1 MLGNIKYQKK
11 RIIDFDPNFINIG
24 EDNKLTDQSSSSGYN
39 KIFNWSE
46 MRLLLSKI
54 LWIVTY
60 WRFDKIKPLTK
71 IISIG
76 SINGYEYDVL
86 AELFPN
92 FKFELYQTNIG
103 KDKRNMY
110 SEKLDNI
117 TRTNATVRTVNLN
130 DNIMLCLDEVIKDNR
145 YTVIYD
151 RMTATNANSCLF
163 TITPNELPKIPK
175 CHYFFQV
182 FASDINNEF
191 IGITDKDSASSENVR
206 DINKPWLTAA
216 INYFNFAIRCNDDGH
231 YDDHWKNPVTKDLQK
246 PNDFVG
252 NFDTMY
258 MIYIL
263 NKYLIFSGIDD
274 NESQYTNILSLL
286 KFITQKFEV
295 ITGYNFSIQN
305 AILSKSERNI
315 NYYITEKETNQF
327 EPSMIILD
335 FNKDKKIDYFEG
347 SEVKKVL
354 FVVWGQMKLL
364 VGDIYF
370 LTVECKLKAT
380 DEFTYVIAGSYT
392 GEHYSILMYMYPN
405 MTLHLWDP
413 KFKQVHID
421 KYKKIA
427 ISLISEDEDP
437 KREMKR
443 FSKQFKI
450 NGIDES
456 FENSSGMFT
465 EGIAKKYSK
474 MNVYFAS
481 DVRTAKGI
489 NPSEK
494 EIIQDM
500 KMQAEW
506 VKTMQPI
513 KSCLKFILPYVTP
526 GITEKDAGTTKYLKG
541 KIFKQIFTSRIS
553 TECRLIPDS
562 DYKETT
568 YNNKAYESIMFYYN
582 RNVRDAAGTGT
593 RFKNPFT
600 NENISDAAEYPG
612 VFDMM
617 FYLWLLGE
625 YIQTVN
631 GENQDLSGEELY
643 LKTLELAQSIKDI
656 YKLYGNVETDYD
668 IRRKKLE
675 KLYAK
680 PRPAV
685 KQNKSKKVN

>member
-1 MLGNIKYQKK
+1 MLGDIKYQKK

-76 SINGYEYDVL
+76 SINGYEYDIL
-86 AELFPN
+86 AELFPS

-103 KDKRNMY
+103 KDKRNMS
-110 SEKLDNI
+110 SENLDNI

-130 DNIMLCLDEVIKDNR
+130 DNIMLCLDETIKDNR
-145 YTVIYD
+145 YTIIYD

-206 DINKPWLTAA
+206 DTNKPWLTAA
-216 INYFNFAIRCNDDGH
+216 INYFNFAIRCSDDGH

-335 FNKDKKIDYFEG
+335 FDKDKKIDYYGKTEDKPF
-347 SEVKKVL
+347 L
-354 FVVWGQMKLL
+354 FVDWGQMKLL
-364 VGDIYF
+364 IGDIYF
-370 LTVECKLKAT
+370 LTVECGLSQNDK
-380 DEFTYVIAGSYT
+380 FTYVIAGSYS
-392 GEHYSILMYMYPN
+392 GEHYAILLSMYKKMI
-405 MTLHLWDP
+405 LHLWDP
-413 KFKQVHID
+413 KFKKINLD
-421 KYKKIA
+421 AYKEVAAENK
-427 ISLISEDEDP
+427 
-437 KREMKR
+437 
-443 FSKQFKI
+443 FKI
-450 NGIDES
+450 EGRLIINGTKKS
-456 FENSSGMFT
+456 FETKGFFT
-465 EGIAKKYSK
+465 ETVANTYAEMDNI
-474 MNVYFAS
+474 YFAS
-481 DVRTAKGI
+481 DIRTSK
-489 NPSEK
+489 SEK
-494 EIIQDM
+494 SYPTPEEIAKDM
-500 KMQAEW
+500 EMQANW
-506 VKTMQPI
+506 VKII
-513 KSCLKFILPYVTP
+513 KPVKSWLKFVLPYVEI
-526 GITEKDAGTTKYLKG
+526 GVIEEESHRTKYLKG
-541 KIFKQIFTSRIS
+541 KIIKQVFLSKTS
-553 TECRLIPDS
+553 TETRLIPDD
-562 DYKETT
+562 DYKEKE
-568 YNNKAYESIMFYYN
+568 YNDKAYESIMFFYN
-582 RNVRDAAGTGT
+582 RNIRDAAAIGT
-593 RFKNPFT
+593 RYKNPFT
-600 NENISDAAEYPG
+600 NEYMSDAAEYPG
-612 VFDMM
+612 TFDFM
-617 FYLWLLGE
+617 FYLWVLGE
-625 YIQTVN
+625 YIKIN
-631 GENQDLSGEELY
+631 DSSLIGNDLYEQVLI
-643 LKTLELAQSIKDI
+643 LAQDIKNI
-656 YKLYGNVETDYD
+656 FSNYGIETDFE
-668 IRRKKLE
+668 IRRKKLAEQIKRKRQFE
-675 KLYAK
+675 KN
-680 PRPAV
+680 RR
-685 KQNKSKKVN
+685 